1 MYAKHQLSSMIRSVS
16 RTPHPRSPYMK
27 DIEGSWLES
36 WRMWSSLT
44 SSSTPEIILITDPES
59 FRSIAPCRAHLWGV
73 EILARMDGQ
82 THGWKHKVTYRGGT
96 HLKKEP
102 YKHSFNMLEHVFMS
116 LNLVIAFN
124 HPKFGSCLSVC
135 LFVHPS
141 WFQIHNNDAKW
152 SQIFTK
158 LSAFGKIGFLSLL
171 MRFTGMHVQAWMHS
185 VWKSSAEC
193 SQIFIKKN

>member
-1 MYAKHQLSSMIRSVS
+1 MTGINLFVS
-16 RTPHPRSPYMK
+16 RWLKFQIPWWLNKKKLFHGLGGSWWIGVRVCGFCQVERPV
-27 DIEGSWLES
+27 EGSWLES

-73 EILARMDGQ
+73 EILARTDRQ
-82 THGWKHKVTYRGGT
+82 THGWKHQVTYRGGT

-124 HPKFGSCLSVC
+124 HPYILGWLLS
-135 LFVHPS
+135 
-141 WFQIHNNDAKW
+141 
-152 SQIFTK
+152 T
-158 LSAFGKIGFLSLL
+158 
-171 MRFTGMHVQAWMHS
+171 
-185 VWKSSAEC
+185 
-193 SQIFIKKN
+193 